1 MTNEQRLSAF
11 EAIRQLKA
19 AYCRLLDCKQ
29 WQSLHALFSEDARFD
44 GFGSA
49 PDGSTRTAFVK
60 GLEHRLT
67 EAVSVHHC
75 HNPEIDLL
83 SDSEAKAI
91 WPMMDYVQWPDLM
104 QLSEGEKAVGFKG
117 YGFYEETYRREG
129 NRWVITYSRLSRLRV
144 DFLAND
150 HPAPRKGR
158 LPPQTNWI

>member
-91 WPMMDYVQWPDLM
+91 WPMMDYVQRAMARPHTI
-104 QLSEGEKAVGFKG
+104 K
-117 YGFYEETYRREG
+117 RR
-129 NRWVITYSRLSRLRV
+129 
-144 DFLAND
+144 
-150 HPAPRKGR
+150 RKGR
-158 LPPQTNWI
+158 RLQRLWFL